1 MEPPTMAA
9 MPMPMEQRTNSWWD
23 GLIYFVET
31 LQRETEAGSA
41 ASGLALAEFNGIG
54 EKLLWGHYLVVWMG

>member
-1 MEPPTMAA
+1 M
-9 MPMPMEQRTNSWWD
+9 
-23 GLIYFVET
+23 IYFVET

-54 EKLLWGHYLVVWMG
+54 EKLLWGTLFEWFGWAEEEMDVGGCDLALDYL